1 MRLLRLFICAA
12 LIGGLAWP
20 VTAAESPVDW
30 PCQQSLVPEVSAAVL
45 WAGPPVE
52 GLEGSWRKS
61 PPVAAL
67 VARLGRDRH
76 PLDEAER
83 DIEQFA
89 KGLPAAEKDRQL
101 TLLFVGM
108 LESANAR
115 RAELMS
121 GIRKLTRQQQE
132 LARQIDNGLSEIER
146 LSRLPDGA
154 AQAAELRDKLAW
166 GQRLFDQREKA
177 LPHLCETPVLV
188 EERLGEIA
196 RAIAARL
203 D

>member
-1 MRLLRLFICAA
+1 LIC
-12 LIGGLAWP
+12 GLAWP
-20 VTAAESPVDW
+20 AAAAESPVDW

-52 GLEGSWRKS
+52 GLEGAWRQS

-67 VARLGRDRH
+67 VARLGSDRH
-76 PLDEAER
+76 PLDQAER

-89 KGLPAAEKDRQL
+89 KGLPAAAKERPL
-101 TLLFVGM
+101 TLLFVGV
-108 LESANAR
+108 LETANAR
-115 RAELMS
+115 RAELMT
-121 GIRKLTRQQQE
+121 GIRKFTRQQQE
-132 LARQIDNGLSEIER
+132 LARQIDNGLTEIQH
-146 LSRLPDGA
+146 LSQVADGA
-154 AQAAELRDKLAW
+154 AKAAELRDKLAW
-166 GQRLFDQREKA
+166 GQRLFDQREMA

-188 EERLGEIA
+188 EERLGELA